1 MLIVESGV
9 GMVDSESYISVDYAN
24 AYFDKRITKDEW
36 GLITDKE
43 KVIIGAMDYIET
55 SYKYKGTKLNPN
67 QALEFPRLING
78 SVKFPTRLKNAVCE
92 LALKNSKG
100 ALLEDTERA
109 TIREKVGELEV
120 QYSENSS
127 QGVNY
132 RYVFNLIAPY
142 LENSSS
148 YSSSIIRTY

>member
-36 GLITDKE
+36 DLIVDKE

-78 SVKFPTRLKNAVCE
+78 SVEFPTRLKNAVCE

-100 ALLEDTERA
+100 VLLEDTERA

-120 QYSENSS
+120 EYDKDSP
-127 QGVNY
+127 QGVEY
-132 RYVFNLIAPY
+132 KYVFNLIAPW
-142 LENSSS
+142 LDNTSS
-148 YSSSIIRTY
+148 YSSSIVRTY